1 MKDEFVRKVIVV
13 IAKLIFR
20 LNLQGKI
27 YLTND
32 ERVVFEYLKDG
43 DFSAL
48 DVEEQK

>member
-32 ERVVFEYLKDG
+32 ERVVFDYLKDG

-48 DVEEQK
+48 DVEE